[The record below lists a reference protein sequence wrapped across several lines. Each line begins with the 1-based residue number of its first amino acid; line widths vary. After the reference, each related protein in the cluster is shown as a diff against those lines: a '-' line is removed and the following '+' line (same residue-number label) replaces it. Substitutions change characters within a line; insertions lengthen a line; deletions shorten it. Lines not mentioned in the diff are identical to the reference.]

1 MEAVFDLKPIRDA
14 TNLSLIATNR
24 SLEQGGLCRS
34 SEAERVKG
42 IVGACEAGFDFVDIE
57 LTSGIL
63 QETVKNVK
71 DLGVK
76 LIISYHD
83 LQATPQLDDLRKIVQ
98 GELRAGADICKIVGT
113 AVNQW
118 DGLTY
123 LRFLQENSSIPLVC
137 FGMGEAGIVSRI
149 FSPLLGGA
157 FTYATSGA
165 GSESAAGQLT
175 IAEMKTIYRILG
187 V

>member
-1 MEAVFDLKPIRDA
+1 METVFDLKPIRDA

-24 SLEQGGLCRS
+24 SLEQGGLDRS
-34 SEAERVKG
+34 SEAERVKS
-42 IVGACEAGFDFVDIE
+42 IVGACEAGFNFVDIE
-57 LTSGIL
+57 LTSNVL
-63 QETVKNVK
+63 KETAKNVK

-83 LQATPQLDDLRKIVQ
+83 LQATPQLDDLGKLMQR
-98 GELRAGADICKIVGT
+98 ELRAGADICKIVGT
-113 AVNQW
+113 AINRW

-123 LRFLQENSSIPLVC
+123 LRFLQEHSSIPLVC

-149 FSPLLGGA
+149 FSPLLGGV
-157 FTYATSGA
+157 FTYASSGA
-165 GSESAAGQLT
+165 GSESAKGQLT
-175 IAEMKTIYRILG
+175 IADMKTIYRVLG